1 MQNRLPPNETKR
13 LLKLATYASVSIAFL
28 LITTKLIAWLMSDS
42 VSLLATLIDSCLD
55 AAASLLNLYAIKHAL
70 QPADDQHRFGHGK
83 AESLASLGQS
93 AFIAGSAVFL
103 LLEAGS
109 RLFNPHTPDAIGIGI
124 AVMIF
129 SIFATFILLFIQR
142 HVIKKTNSTAIQAD
156 SLHYKM
162 DVLINCSVIISLLLA
177 SMGSPVFDSII
188 AIAIA
193 GFILHSAWKIGYE
206 SVQLLMDRELP
217 DDERRKI
224 EHVILQHTD
233 VRGMHDLRTR
243 RSGMFTFIQLHL
255 ELDDEL
261 SLIQAH
267 TIADNVELAL
277 LKAFP
282 DADVIIHQDP
292 ASVLPQFPDLERR

>member
-1 MQNRLPPNETKR
+1 MHNRLPPHETKR

-28 LITTKLIAWLMSDS
+28 LIATKLIAWLMSDS

-55 AAASLLNLYAIKHAL
+55 AAASLLNLYAIRHAL
-70 QPADDQHRFGHGK
+70 QPADDEHRFGHGK

-93 AFIAGSAVFL
+93 AFIAGSAAFL
-103 LLEAGS
+103 LLEASS

-129 SIFATFILLFIQR
+129 SIFATLILLSIQR
-142 HVIKKTNSTAIQAD
+142 YVIKRTKSTAIQAD

-162 DVLINCSVIISLLLA
+162 DLLINFSVIISLLLA
-177 SMGSPVFDSII
+177 SMGSPIFDSII

-193 GFILHSAWKIGYE
+193 GFILHSAWKIGNE

-217 DDERRKI
+217 DDERYRI
-224 EHVILQHTD
+224 EQIVLRHAE

-243 RSGMFTFIQLHL
+243 RSGMFSFIQLHL

-261 SLIQAH
+261 SLLQAH
-267 TIADNVELAL
+267 TIADDVEIAL

-282 DADVIIHQDP
+282 DAEVIIHQDP
-292 ASVLPQFPDLERR
+292 ASATLSIPRS

>member
-1 MQNRLPPNETKR
+1 MQNRLHPDETKR
-13 LLKLATYASVSIAFL
+13 LLKLATYASVFIAFL
-28 LITTKLIAWLMSDS
+28 LIITKLIAWLMSDS

-93 AFIAGSAVFL
+93 AFIAGSAAFL
-103 LLEAGS
+103 LLEASS

-129 SIFATFILLFIQR
+129 SIFATFVLLSIQR

-162 DVLINCSVIISLLLA
+162 DVLINFSVIISLLLA
-177 SMGSPVFDSII
+177 SMGAPVFDSIF

-193 GFILHSAWKIGYE
+193 GFILHSAWKIGSE

-217 DDERRKI
+217 DDERYRI
-224 EHVILQHTD
+224 EQIVLRHAE

-243 RSGMFTFIQLHL
+243 RSGMFSFIQLHL

-261 SLIQAH
+261 SLLQAH
-267 TIADNVELAL
+267 TIADDVELEL

-282 DADVIIHQDP
+282 DAEVIIHQDP
-292 ASVLPQFPDLERR
+292 ASALPQFPDLERR